1 MGGERLPERAGSL
14 SPSTQALGGIMP
26 EPNGVGYRVS
36 EVERRLA
43 PDSRI
48 DKGVALAEK
57 HEYDLHGERGVYKA
71 IEDLTNQLR
80 WTQRALWTL
89 AASVLVAALTIG
101 MSGHP

>member
-1 MGGERLPERAGSL
+1 
-14 SPSTQALGGIMP
+14 MP
-26 EPNGVGYRVS
+26 EPNGVSYRIT

-48 DKGVALAEK
+48 DKGITLAET
-57 HEYDLHGERGVYKA
+57 HQIELHGERGVYKA

-89 AASVLVAALTIG
+89 AASVLVAALTIA

>member
-1 MGGERLPERAGSL
+1 
-14 SPSTQALGGIMP
+14 MP
-26 EPNGVGYRVS
+26 ESNGVSYRLS

-48 DKGVALAEK
+48 DKSVALAEK

-71 IEDLTNQLR
+71 LEDLTNQLR

-89 AASVLVAALTIG
+89 AASVLLAAVTIA
-101 MSGHP
+101 MTGHP